1 MSQCTSLNTIYGDL
15 KLLSQGSTSYN
26 AFTGGYWSAQQ
37 GAVQP
42 RCVFKPAKALEVS
55 TFVLLSRLT
64 NCPFA
69 VKGGGHAAFGGASSI
84 EGGITVSMEDF
95 KQVSVSSDKR
105 TVNVGPGN
113 RWVDVYTALEPHGL
127 GVAGG
132 RMAPVGVPGLILG
145 GGYVFLIYTLP
156 DLS

>member
-1 MSQCTSLNTIYGDL
+1 M
-15 KLLSQGSTSYN
+15 
-26 AFTGGYWSAQQ
+26 
-37 GAVQP
+37 
-42 RCVFKPAKALEVS
+42 
-55 TFVLLSRLT
+55 LLSRLT

-69 VKGGGHAAFGGASSI
+69 VKGGGHAAFGGASNI
-84 EGGITVSMEDF
+84 EGGITVSMENL
-95 KQVSVSSDKR
+95 KQVSVSSDKK

-145 GGYVFLIYTLP
+145 GGYVFLSQFL
-156 DLS
+156 LKVG

>member
-1 MSQCTSLNTIYGDL
+1 MLKRHWITNILQCTSLKTIFGDS
-15 KLLSQGSTSYN
+15 KLLSQSSSAYST
-26 AFTGGYWSAQQ
+26 FTSGYWSAQQ

-42 RCVFKPAKALEVS
+42 RCVFKPSKALEVS
-55 TFVLLSRLT
+55 TAVLLSRLT

-84 EGGITVSMEDF
+84 DGGITVSMENLN
-95 KQVSVSSDKR
+95 KVSVSSDKK
-105 TVNVGPGN
+105 TVDVGPGN
-113 RWVDVYTALEPHGL
+113 RWVDVYTAIEPHGV

-145 GGYVFLIYTLP
+145 GG
-156 DLS
+156 